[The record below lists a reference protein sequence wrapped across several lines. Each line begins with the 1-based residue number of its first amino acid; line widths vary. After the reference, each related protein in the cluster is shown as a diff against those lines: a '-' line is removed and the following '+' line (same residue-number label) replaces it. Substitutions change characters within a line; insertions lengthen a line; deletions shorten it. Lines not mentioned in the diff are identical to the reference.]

1 MKVGRNDPCPC
12 GSGKKYK
19 KCCGL
24 LTTSSPFP
32 GTAADDVAE
41 SWWAYPEFGEK
52 VRREFASYFEAVL
65 VPTGELCRDMVEAA
79 NRRMNALGDSVTW
92 LHFVMFHLSLFIL
105 QAHLEAVVLVG
116 QGLSGGAVKVLRGMF
131 EALVVAKYLAQ
142 NPAEVE
148 DYRDYYKVILWK
160 RYRSLEKFEPEKAKR
175 LPEGRLREISADY
188 EAVKNRFTDRP
199 GQWQQK
205 KNVRQMAEDV
215 SLGDMYDWFYCSA
228 SSLHH
233 ANMEGLHTNFLK
245 WEKRGDRVEAIGP
258 SLSGCAPALA
268 VADLMILKCLDTLDT
283 CFSLGFAQR
292 IAELRK
298 RSDAEWAGRAAG
310 STQSALD
317 GAGFSQAGNSSR
329 IVN

>member
-1 MKVGRNDPCPC
+1 MKVGRNELCPC

-24 LTTSSPFP
+24 VTTS
-32 GTAADDVAE
+32 TAADGAAE

-65 VPTGELCRDMVEAA
+65 VPTGELCHDIVESA
-79 NRRMNALGDSVTW
+79 NREMNALGDSVTW
-92 LHFVMFHLSLFIL
+92 LHFVMFHLSLFVL

-160 RYRSLEKFEPEKAKR
+160 RYQYLAKVEPEKAMKLPAKR
-175 LPEGRLREISADY
+175 VSEISTEY
-188 EAVKNRFTDRP
+188 EVVKNRFP
-199 GQWQQK
+199 KKHQWHQK
-205 KNVRQMAEDV
+205 KGVKDMAEEV

-258 SLSGCAPALA
+258 SLSGCGSALA

-283 CFSLGFAQR
+283 SFSLGFAQR

-298 RSDAEWAGRAAG
+298 KSDAGWAARAAG
-310 STQSALD
+310 NTQSA
-317 GAGFSQAGNSSR
+317 GTF
-329 IVN
+329 

>member
-19 KCCGL
+19 RCCGL
-24 LTTSSPFP
+24 ATDTVSFP
-32 GTAADDVAE
+32 SKAADNAVDA
-41 SWWAYPEFGEK
+41 WWAYTEFSGK
-52 VRREFASYFEAVL
+52 VRREFASYYEGVL
-65 VPTGELCRDMVEAA
+65 APTGELCRDMVEAA
-79 NRRMNALGDSVTW
+79 NRKMNFLGDSVTW

-116 QGLSGGAVKVLRGMF
+116 QGLPGGAVKVLRGMF

-160 RYRSLEKFEPEKAKR
+160 RYQYLAKVEPEKATK
-175 LPEGRLREISADY
+175 LPAERVSEISADY
-188 EAVKNRFTDRP
+188 ELVKNRFP
-199 GQWQQK
+199 KKHQWHQK
-205 KNVRQMAEDV
+205 KGVKDMAEEV
-215 SLGDMYDWFYCSA
+215 SLGNMYDWFYCSA

-258 SLSGCAPALA
+258 SLSGCGPALA
-268 VADLMILKCLDTLDT
+268 VADLLVLESLHTLNT
-283 CFSLGFAQR
+283 CFELDFAQR
-292 IAELRK
+292 ITDLK
-298 RSDAEWAGRAAG
+298 TRSDAEWASRGTGSAQFEAARE
-310 STQSALD
+310 
-317 GAGFSQAGNSSR
+317 SSK